1 MCSVTHGDY
10 RQGVNRLWHGLIAVL
25 ASVALV
31 GQTILTIDR
40 DRSFANF
47 VSYFTIESNLLV
59 TITCVL
65 LVLRPDRGG
74 TAFGIL
80 RLASLTAITV
90 TGLVYATILAGNG
103 SFEGAEWWFD
113 KIFHYVVPVMSV
125 IGFVAFRPRT
135 RLGWT
140 ALWSL
145 AFPVAWLAYTLVRAE
160 VAEPVFDLT
169 PTTTAAVPYGFL
181 DVAELGALTVSV
193 ICLGLTVGFV
203 AIASIYVRISRTSG
217 VRL

>member
-10 RQGVNRLWHGLIAVL
+10 RQGVNRLWHGLVAAL
-25 ASVALV
+25 AAVALV
-31 GQTILTIDR
+31 GQAVITIDR
-40 DRSFANF
+40 DRSFVNY

-59 TITCVL
+59 LVTCVL
-65 LVLRPDRGG
+65 LVARPDRGG
-74 TAFGIL
+74 TAFAIL

-90 TGLVYATILAGNG
+90 TGLVYATILAGNVD
-103 SFEGAEWWFD
+103 FEGAEWWFD
-113 KIFHYVVPVMSV
+113 KMFHYVVPVMSV
-125 IGFVAFRPRT
+125 VGFLAFRPRT
-135 RLGWT
+135 RLTWT

-145 AFPVAWLAYTLVRAE
+145 AFPVAWVAYTLVRAE

-181 DVAELGALTVSV
+181 DVAELGAPTVSV
-193 ICLGLTVGFV
+193 ICLGLTAGFV
-203 AIASIYVRISRTSG
+203 AIASFYVRIGRTSG